1 MILDLLFPKQ
11 NNNYTSIQRYL
22 SFEEIKELKPRFKML
37 SPELKQCFEG
47 IFILTEYND
56 SKVSNLI
63 ERMKYKGEY
72 SISNDISQ
80 AIIYHIFK
88 DGSLFIP
95 NPDIIIPIPGD
106 KKRSI
111 QRGYNIPSLIA
122 KDLSEYTIKE
132 FHSGSYHEQLL
143 KTKNTVEQNKLNRIE
158 RVKNIKKS
166 YAINTKNPISFS
178 NVEHVWII
186 DDVITTGSTMFECGK
201 LLKKQYPFIKLW
213 GIVIASN

>member
-11 NNNYTSIQRYL
+11 NNNYTSFQRYL
-22 SFEEIKELKPRFKML
+22 SLEEIKALKPRFKTL

-47 IFILTEYND
+47 IFILTEYDN
-56 SKVSNLI
+56 SKILNLI

-72 SISNDISQ
+72 SICHDISK
-80 AIIYHIFK
+80 AIIYHIFE

-95 NPDIIIPIPGD
+95 NPDIIIPVPGD

-111 QRGYNIPSLIA
+111 QRGYNIPSLIT
-122 KDLSEYTIKE
+122 KDLSEYTVKK
-132 FHSGSYHEQLL
+132 FHSGIYNEQFI
-143 KTKNTVEQNKLNRIE
+143 KTKNTVEQNKLNKEE

-166 YAINTKNPISFS
+166 YAIHASNPVSFS
-178 NVEHVWII
+178 NAEHVWII
-186 DDVITTGSTMFECGK
+186 DDVVATGSTMLECGK